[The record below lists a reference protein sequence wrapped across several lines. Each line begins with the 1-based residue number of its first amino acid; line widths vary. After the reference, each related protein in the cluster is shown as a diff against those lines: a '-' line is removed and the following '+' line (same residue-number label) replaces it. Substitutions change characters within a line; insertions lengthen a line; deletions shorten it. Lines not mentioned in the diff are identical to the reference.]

1 MIKSILLPID
11 GSNYS
16 ETVLKYGMYMS
27 KKFDAVVRVLS
38 VVDIRL
44 IDWSMATGA
53 ESFVPLMPSADF
65 QAESQKMQEEKAE
78 KVNKKAEGILKKSG
92 IKHEIIKSSGI
103 PADEICH
110 YAMENDFV
118 IMGIRGEYEKWTNK
132 FLGAT
137 VESVTRQIN
146 KPTMLVDKDFHEI
159 ERVHCGYDSS
169 SYANK
174 ALQLSAYIV
183 STLKINLQVIAIS
196 VSDEE
201 RQQMLNEADRYLN
214 PYEIEYN
221 LRHETGDPS
230 ETLVNVQNN
239 APAPSLMVIGSYGHT
254 RLREAIIGSTTV
266 EVMRKAQKPVLLAK

>member
-16 ETVLKYGMYMS
+16 ETVLKYGIYMA
-27 KKFDAVVRVLS
+27 KKFDAVVRVLT

-78 KVNKKAEGILKKSG
+78 KVNEKAAGILKKSG

-103 PADEICH
+103 PSDEICH

-137 VESVTRQIN
+137 VETVTRQIN
-146 KPTMLVDKDFHEI
+146 KPTMLVDKEFIEI

-174 ALQLSAYIV
+174 ALQISAFIA

-196 VSDEE
+196 ASEEE
-201 RQQMLNEADRYLN
+201 RKQMLNEADRYLN
-214 PYEIEYN
+214 PYDIEYD

-239 APAPSLMVIGSYGHT
+239 APVSSLMVIGSYGHT

-266 EVMRKAQKPVLLAK
+266 EVMRKAHKPVLLAK

>member
-16 ETVLKYGMYMS
+16 ETVLKYGIYLA
-27 KKFDAVVRVLS
+27 KKLKAIVRVLS

-78 KVNKKAEGILKKSG
+78 KVNQKAAAILKKSEVN
-92 IKHEIIKSSGI
+92 HEIIKSSGI
-103 PADEICH
+103 PSDEICH
-110 YAMENDFV
+110 HAMENDFV

-137 VESVTRQIN
+137 VENVTRQVN
-146 KPTMLVDKDFHEI
+146 KPTMLVDKEFSEI
-159 ERVHCGYDSS
+159 ERIHCGYDGSS
-169 SYANK
+169 SANK
-174 ALQLSAYIV
+174 ALQLSAYL
-183 STLKINLQVIAIS
+183 SDTLKLSLQIIAIS
-196 VSDEE
+196 ASEEE
-201 RQQMLNEADRYLN
+201 RKQLLNEADRYLN
-214 PYEIEYN
+214 PYDIEYT
-221 LRHETGDPS
+221 LRHETGVPS
-230 ETLVNVQNN
+230 DTLVNVQNN
-239 APAPSLMVIGSYGHT
+239 APSSSLMVIGSYGHT

-266 EVMRKAQKPVLLAK
+266 EVMRRAQKPVLLAK